1 MKSYKVEIREIL
13 SLIVDI
19 EANSEE
25 EAIGLVTKNYDNQEY
40 VLTNEHYIDTEF
52 QIYEE

>member
-13 SLIVDI
+13 SLVVDI
-19 EANSEE
+19 EANSEK
-25 EAIGLVTKNYDNQEY
+25 EAVELVADKYDNQEY

-52 QIYEE
+52 QIYED